1 VNPQFLLRRLLG
13 ALPLLLGI
21 SLLLFVIIHLAP
33 GGPLDAYVDNPSVTP
48 EALEQIKVAYGLDQ
62 PLPVQYLKW
71 VKSMAQGVWGYSIRS
86 GRPVTQEIAERMPA
100 TLLLGGTALALSMAL
115 ALPIGVVTAALRR
128 TAWDHALTFLSFAG
142 ISIPVFWLALMMQLL
157 FAISLGWLPVAGY
170 ETIGA
175 GGLVDR
181 LAHLAMPA
189 VVLSLATVAAWSRF
203 LRASIVDTLG
213 QDYIRT
219 AYAKGH
225 STAGVLIKHALRN
238 ALLPV
243 VTVVSMEMASIIS
256 GAVITETV
264 FAWPGIGRLFVES
277 MDGRDYPVLMA
288 LMMMGSA
295 ALVLSNLAAD
305 VVYALID
312 PRIRYD

>member
-1 VNPQFLLRRLLG
+1 MSPQFLLRRLLG
-13 ALPLLLGI
+13 VVPLLLGI
-21 SLLLFVIIHLAP
+21 SLLLFIIIHLAP

-48 EALEQIKVAYGLDQ
+48 EALAQIKVAYGLDQ
-62 PLPVQYLKW
+62 PLPIQYLKW
-71 VKSMAQGVWGYSIRS
+71 VKSLAQGMWGYSIRS
-86 GRPVTQEIAERMPA
+86 GRPVTTEIADRLGA
-100 TLLLGGTALALSMAL
+100 TLLLGGAALILSMSL
-115 ALPIGVVTAALRR
+115 ALPIGIVTAALRR
-128 TAWDHALTFLSFAG
+128 SAWDHALTFLSFAG
-142 ISIPVFWLALMMQLL
+142 ISVPVFWVALMMQLL

-170 ETIGA
+170 ETIGSS
-175 GGLVDR
+175 GVLDR
-181 LAHLAMPA
+181 VRHLAMPA

-203 LRASIVDTLG
+203 LRASMVDALG
-213 QDYIRT
+213 QDHIRT

-225 STAGVLIKHALRN
+225 STMGVLIKHALRN
-238 ALLPV
+238 ALLPF

-288 LMMMGSA
+288 LMIMGSA
-295 ALVLSNLAAD
+295 ALVLANLAAD
-305 VVYALID
+305 VVYGLID

>member
-1 VNPQFLLRRLLG
+1 
-13 ALPLLLGI
+13 
-21 SLLLFVIIHLAP
+21 
-33 GGPLDAYVDNPSVTP
+33 
-48 EALEQIKVAYGLDQ
+48 
-62 PLPVQYLKW
+62 
-71 VKSMAQGVWGYSIRS
+71 MAQGLWGYSIRS
-86 GRPVTQEIAERMPA
+86 GRPVTQEIAERLPA
-100 TLLLGGTALALSMAL
+100 TLLLGGSSLALSMAL

-128 TAWDHALTFLSFAG
+128 TTWDHVLTFLSFAG

-175 GGLVDR
+175 GGFVDR

-189 VVLSLATVAAWSRF
+189 VVLSLATVAAWSRY
-203 LRASIVDTLG
+203 LRASMVDALG

-225 STAGVLIKHALRN
+225 GTLGVLFKHALRN

-243 VTVVSMEMASIIS
+243 VTVVSLEMASIIS

-295 ALVLSNLAAD
+295 ALVFSNLAAD
-305 VVYALID
+305 IVYALID
-312 PRIRYD
+312 PRIRYE

>member
-1 VNPQFLLRRLLG
+1 
-13 ALPLLLGI
+13 
-21 SLLLFVIIHLAP
+21 
-33 GGPLDAYVDNPSVTP
+33 
-48 EALEQIKVAYGLDQ
+48 
-62 PLPVQYLKW
+62 
-71 VKSMAQGVWGYSIRS
+71 
-86 GRPVTQEIAERMPA
+86 
-100 TLLLGGTALALSMAL
+100 
-115 ALPIGVVTAALRR
+115 
-128 TAWDHALTFLSFAG
+128 
-142 ISIPVFWLALMMQLL
+142 MMQLL

-175 GGLVDR
+175 GGLTDR

-189 VVLSLATVAAWSRF
+189 VVLSLATVAAWSRY
-203 LRASIVDTLG
+203 LRASMVDALG
-213 QDYIRT
+213 QDYVRT

-225 STAGVLIKHALRN
+225 SATGVLIKHALRN

-243 VTVVSMEMASIIS
+243 VTVVSMEMAGLIS

-277 MDGRDYPVLMA
+277 MDGRDYPVLMG

-295 ALVLSNLAAD
+295 ALVFSNLAAD
-305 VVYALID
+305 IVYALID